1 MTCAHVVQATFPILI
16 SSSASNCMNLGGVEG
31 QAPVRKPPGLWS
43 PPRAAGP
50 RG

>member
-1 MTCAHVVQATFPILI
+1 MPCARVLQDTFPILI

-31 QAPVRKPPGLWS
+31 QAPVRKPP
-43 PPRAAGP
+43 RAAGP